1 MYFFLIIV
9 GIILIIFNVRF
20 IKDDNKVVNKIV
32 KKDKNSFTR
41 ILEDEELNLSAVDI
55 IVGELRMEFSETI
68 LELQKE
74 IVELNNKIDGL
85 VETGFEKSEV
95 FELPREEKEVIL
107 ENYNVDKGANNRTLE
122 IGDLLNKGFS
132 VEEISEKFQMGRGEI
147 LLIKKLYQK

>member
-1 MYFFLIIV
+1 MLA
-9 GIILIIFNVRF
+9 GLLLIIFNIRF
-20 IKDDNKVVNKIV
+20 IKGDKATSIKVA

-41 ILEDEELNLSAVDI
+41 VLENEELDLTAVDI

-74 IVELNNKIDGL
+74 IVELTNRVDGL
-85 VETGFEKSEV
+85 IDIRSQEKVLESNSIMA
-95 FELPREEKEVIL
+95 PIIEKEVIL
-107 ENYNVDKGANNRTLE
+107 ENVVIENEAYSRTNE
-122 IGDLLNKGFS
+122 IGELLKKGFS